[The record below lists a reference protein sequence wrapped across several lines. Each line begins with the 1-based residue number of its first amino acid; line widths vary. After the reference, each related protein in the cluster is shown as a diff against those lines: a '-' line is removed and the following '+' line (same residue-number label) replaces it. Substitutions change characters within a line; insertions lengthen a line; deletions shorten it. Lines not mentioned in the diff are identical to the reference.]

1 MSAVPWEP
9 PIHASKHYI
18 SSNRPARRGEAGRGG
33 TDFRDALKVMVI
45 AVMFAIM
52 GVGIAWVFERLSPE
66 SQLVQD
72 AGPAP

>member
-1 MSAVPWEP
+1 
-9 PIHASKHYI
+9 
-18 SSNRPARRGEAGRGG
+18 
-33 TDFRDALKVMVI
+33 MVI